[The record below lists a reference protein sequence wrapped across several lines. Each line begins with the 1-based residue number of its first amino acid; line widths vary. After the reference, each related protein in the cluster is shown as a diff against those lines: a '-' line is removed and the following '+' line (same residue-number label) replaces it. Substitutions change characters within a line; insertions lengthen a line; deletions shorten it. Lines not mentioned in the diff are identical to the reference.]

1 MIGFK
6 KYYSWIFV
14 LLSSIL
20 YIHIGYFLPRNNFQ
34 ILLIDFGLL
43 FLLYF
48 FALKAT
54 HFNWWLVII
63 PKIALIA
70 SIPALSDDFY
80 RFIWDGN
87 LITRNINPYQFLPT
101 ELPPNAEF
109 YLLNSKH
116 YYSVYPPLLQ
126 LIFGISAYFSNHSLI
141 TNILILRII
150 ILLFEI
156 GTIWLILKIL
166 KENNYDKNRV
176 LIYALNPLVVLE
188 LVGNLHFEGV
198 MLFFILMAFWQ
209 LYKSNK
215 FANNWFLSALYLA
228 LGVLIK
234 LLPLMFLPLIIKKL
248 GIINGLKYCSVV
260 LFLLIIAF
268 IPFSSNLSLP
278 HIFSSIDLYYQK
290 FEFNASI
297 YYLIKWLGIFLAG
310 NNPIQIAGPIL
321 AFFAGIAIFIKSY
334 KAKKSDFNK
343 LITNALII
351 LSIYFIFATTVHP
364 WYICTLVGLAVFS
377 NIRFPIAWSA
387 MVFLSYSAYQVAPF
401 TENLWLLAFEYLVVF
416 GFIFWERKQIFFGQH
431 Q

>member
-14 LLSSIL
+14 LLSTIL

-34 ILLIDFGLL
+34 ILFIDFGLL

-48 FALKAT
+48 FALKAI

-141 TNILILRII
+141 TNIFILRII

-156 GTIWLILKIL
+156 VTIWLILKIL
-166 KENNYDKNRV
+166 KENNYDKNKV

-215 FANNWFLSALYLA
+215 TANNWFLSALYLA
-228 LGVLIK
+228 LAVLIK

-401 TENLWLLAFEYLVVF
+401 TENSWLLAFEYLVVF